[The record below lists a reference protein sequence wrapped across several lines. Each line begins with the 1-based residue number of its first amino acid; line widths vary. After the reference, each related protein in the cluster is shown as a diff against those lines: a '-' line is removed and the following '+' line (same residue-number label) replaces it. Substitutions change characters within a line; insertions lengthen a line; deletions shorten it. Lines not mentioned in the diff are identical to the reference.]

1 MLMPR
6 ADQDL
11 DALTDNFVKDS
22 MISCKAK
29 LAGQNPV
36 HQAIDALERSKHGL
50 TGKTGRMGNQAKM
63 SHEAIKGAEGSS
75 MSPYPLTSTACV

>member
-1 MLMPR
+1 MPR

-50 TGKTGRMGNQAKM
+50 TGKTGRMGNQSKM